1 MNPGTRRKSH
11 AAEQMLITIGKVLK
25 THGVRGEVKIEPL
38 TDHPE
43 RFRTVK
49 RVYLVSAGGKKK
61 ECQVLA
67 VRYVGDAPLLLFS
80 GHESPEKA
88 KELNGWLVQLPEEE
102 AVPLPEGQYYWFEL
116 IGMDVESE
124 TGERLGRI
132 TDIFQTGSND
142 VYVMKAGKREIYLPA
157 TKEVVRQVDRKAKRM
172 VIHVMDGL
180 LD

>member
-1 MNPGTRRKSH
+1 
-11 AAEQMLITIGKVLK
+11 MLITIGKVQK
-25 THGVRGEVKIEPL
+25 THGVRGELKIEPH

-43 RFRTVK
+43 RFQALK
-49 RVYLVSAGGKKK
+49 RVFLVSAGGKKK
-61 ECQVLA
+61 ECRVLA
-67 VRYVGDAPLLLFS
+67 VRYVGDAPLLLFA

-124 TGERLGRI
+124 TGEKLGRI

-157 TKEVVRQVDRKAKRM
+157 TKEVVRQVDRKARRM